1 MSLASDR
8 RLFVVM
14 CAALGLVAGCTTTVA
29 APPASPSWTI
39 PAFVRSSGTCWELTA
54 ANGKDRVH
62 LLVPPSFAPDL
73 DPLKAPGA
81 SPALRWADGLGRPDY
96 RAVGVYDVTASAN
109 GGNDEEALRWGAAD
123 FLAQA
128 WGVVQPAVVG
138 ISEWSGVPGG
148 RTGSQIYPTSDST
161 VPSCGTTSS
170 GSFRRVGRGSSWRRV
185 PHVGLKSRSWSARY
199 PPPSPSEPA
208 PEFATHRALGEVISP
223 NASWSS
229 SPSGRAL
236 AAMTGMKCSSR

>member
-1 MSLASDR
+1 MADSYVTGACLR
-8 RLFVVM
+8 
-14 CAALGLVAGCTTTVA
+14 GGEE
-29 APPASPSWTI
+29 
-39 PAFVRSSGTCWELTA
+39 VRWDQRVSC
-54 ANGKDRVH
+54 KDRVH

-138 ISEWSGVPGG
+138 TSEWSGVPGG
-148 RTGSQIYPTSDST
+148 RTGSQIYPPSDST

-185 PHVGLKSRSWSARY
+185 PHVGLKSRSWPARY

-208 PEFATHRALGEVISP
+208 HEFATHRALGEDISP